1 MPRSFNWRP
10 LSGNG
15 EPRDVRFWLKTAIA
29 ALALLNGVGLFLYF
43 DPPGGSRAE
52 LQAQSQS
59 VRMQVTSA
67 RAQARRL
74 ETVSNKVQLGSVE
87 STSFESKYFLPRR
100 QAYSTVL
107 AETQRMAQV
116 AGLTA
121 RDAVFSEEPIEGT
134 DDLSLL
140 NMTANFEGPYSSLTR
155 FLYEADKSPML
166 LMLDAMTASPQQ
178 KAGLITASIRF
189 QAIIREPA
197 AAAGSG
203 GQQ

>member
-1 MPRSFNWRP
+1 MPRSFDWK
-10 LSGNG
+10 LVTGNAD
-15 EPRDVRFWLKTAIA
+15 PRGVRFWLKTAVAI
-29 ALALLNGVGLFLYF
+29 LAVLNGAAVFLYL

-52 LQAQSQS
+52 LQAESQN
-59 VRMQVTSA
+59 VRVQVMGA

-74 ETVSNKVQLGSVE
+74 QTVSSKVQLGSVE
-87 STSFESKYFLPRR
+87 SSNFESKYFLPRR

-107 AETQRMAQV
+107 AEIQRIAQV
-116 AGLTA
+116 AGLQA

-140 NMTANFEGPYSSLTR
+140 NMTANYEGPYSSLTR

-178 KAGLITASIRF
+178 KAGLITTSIRF
-189 QAIIREPA
+189 QAIIRDPA
-197 AAAGSG
+197 NGGSG

>member
-1 MPRSFNWRP
+1 MPRSFDWR
-10 LSGNG
+10 SVTGNG
-15 EPRDVRFWLKTAIA
+15 EPRGARFWLKTAVATLAVLNA
-29 ALALLNGVGLFLYF
+29 AALFLYL
-43 DPPGGSRAE
+43 DPPGGSRAK
-52 LQAQSQS
+52 LQAESQN
-59 VRMQVTSA
+59 VRMQVMGA

-74 ETVSNKVQLGSVE
+74 QTVSNKVQLGGVE
-87 STSFESKYFLPRR
+87 SSSFESKYFLPRR

-107 AETQRMAQV
+107 AEIQRMAQV
-116 AGLTA
+116 AGLQA

-140 NMTANFEGPYSSLTR
+140 NMTANYEGPYSTLTR

-178 KAGLITASIRF
+178 KAGLITTSIRF
-189 QAIIREPA
+189 QAIIRDPVN
-197 AAAGSG
+197 AGNG